1 MAKIGEVGKRKHL
14 SMAYSLTVPIFFCK
28 RTILVQLI
36 LEDVV
41 SCVFGTQYSYASC

>member
-14 SMAYSLTVPIFFCK
+14 SMAYSLTVPIFFVNGL
-28 RTILVQLI
+28 IQLI

-41 SCVFGTQYSYASC
+41 SCFCDTV